1 MAITPPDIRRRLFS
15 SFNAQSIAIL
25 LRVAQQ
31 TIMVPALITGWGTGV
46 AQDWILISAGAGL
59 FAMCDFGAQVHFA
72 NSLVIDWARGDRAAY
87 CRTFS
92 IAMTCYGAIVLL
104 VMSGLLGLS
113 LLAPIDTMLGTK
125 LLSENGVQW
134 AFDLMALSTI
144 CLLPIGVV
152 GAIYRAHGD
161 YSHGVVLVIA
171 AEAARGFGVCLVAYL
186 KAGPEIAAGLNLM
199 IALLLWAV
207 MLFDLRRRFGPIP
220 FVPIRPRRSEL
231 LRAIWQSGLYFIPSA
246 ATPLVLTIP
255 VLMLGRLSAAEN
267 AVLSYTVYRTL
278 TGFVRQFVNQM
289 CHPIGAEMSRQQA
302 MGDLTRLRKLFLA
315 GGRLAAGVAGLFG
328 GVTLVLASPFLRI
341 WTHGAVPDNLP
352 LLTAFLVTAIL
363 LAPAQMAMVLFLYNN
378 RPLALVLGN
387 GGYAAGT
394 ALLCALLVKG
404 YSAAGAA
411 AGTGIA
417 EFLFIGVLVT
427 VIAARD
433 VAVSAVRYIVLS
445 TATAV
450 AGFGVSLGIARALQ
464 GLMDE
469 QTLAGLF
476 LVGSLWAAAVAL
488 PAYFIVLHAEER
500 RWVRTQASGVG
511 RRVLLASG
519 IRF

>member
-1 MAITPPDIRRRLFS
+1 
-15 SFNAQSIAIL
+15 
-25 LRVAQQ
+25 
-31 TIMVPALITGWGTGV
+31 
-46 AQDWILISAGAGL
+46 
-59 FAMCDFGAQVHFA
+59 
-72 NSLVIDWARGDRAAY
+72 
-87 CRTFS
+87 
-92 IAMTCYGAIVLL
+92 
-104 VMSGLLGLS
+104 
-113 LLAPIDTMLGTK
+113 
-125 LLSENGVQW
+125 
-134 AFDLMALSTI
+134 
-144 CLLPIGVV
+144 
-152 GAIYRAHGD
+152 
-161 YSHGVVLVIA
+161 
-171 AEAARGFGVCLVAYL
+171 
-186 KAGPEIAAGLNLM
+186 
-199 IALLLWAV
+199 
-207 MLFDLRRRFGPIP
+207 
-220 FVPIRPRRSEL
+220 
-231 LRAIWQSGLYFIPSA
+231 
-246 ATPLVLTIP
+246 
-255 VLMLGRLSAAEN
+255 
-267 AVLSYTVYRTL
+267 L